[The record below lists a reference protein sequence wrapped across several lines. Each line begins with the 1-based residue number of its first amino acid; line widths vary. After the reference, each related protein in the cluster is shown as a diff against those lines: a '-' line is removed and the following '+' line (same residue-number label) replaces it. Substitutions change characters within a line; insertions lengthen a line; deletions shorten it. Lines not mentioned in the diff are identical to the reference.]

1 MLNNY
6 PLLDTEKT
14 ARLGCYASFPGS
26 GPSAATCSGCAF
38 QSPDKAKFVC
48 DKYQA
53 LTGRKGKPISPA
65 TAACRYFTARRT
77 FAAPLVAAE

>member
-6 PLLDTEKT
+6 PMLDTDKT

-26 GPSAATCSGCAF
+26 GPASATCSGCAF

-48 DKYQA
+48 DKFQA

-65 TAACRYFTARRT
+65 TSACRYFAARRT
-77 FAAPLVAAE
+77 APLVAADG